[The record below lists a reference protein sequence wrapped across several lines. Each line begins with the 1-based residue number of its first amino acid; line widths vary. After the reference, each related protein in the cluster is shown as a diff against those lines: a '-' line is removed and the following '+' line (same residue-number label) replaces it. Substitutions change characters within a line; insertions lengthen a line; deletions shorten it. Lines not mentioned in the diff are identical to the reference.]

1 MYRTILAAALCVA
14 TTAPAFAEAFMMG
27 TGRWTC
33 ERARA
38 AFVTQNISDQGQVAG
53 WILGYWSHASI
64 GQPTAF
70 LDKMQEVG
78 GGKIVEITLAECQK
92 NPNAMLFQVTEAIV
106 QNSLKESEE
115 GAAEGAT
122 EGEASE

>member
-1 MYRTILAAALCVA
+1 MIRTILAAGLAAA
-14 TTAPAFAEAFMMG
+14 TAAPAFAEAYMMG

-38 AFVTQNISDQGQVAG
+38 AFVTQTVTDQAQVAG

-64 GQPTAF
+64 DQPTGF

-78 GGKIVEITLAECQK
+78 GNKIVEITLAECQK
-92 NPNAMLFQVTEAIV
+92 NPNAMLFQVTEAIL
-106 QNSLKESEE
+106 QNSVKEFG
-115 GAAEGAT
+115 GAADGA
-122 EGEASE
+122 EPASE

>member
-1 MYRTILAAALCVA
+1 MNRTILAAALCLA
-14 TTAPAFAEAFMMG
+14 TTAPALSEAFMMG

-38 AFVTQNISDQGQVAG
+38 AFVTQNVTDQGQVAG

-64 GQPTAF
+64 DTPKAF

-78 GGKIVEITLAECQK
+78 PGKIVDITLAECQK
-92 NPNAMLFQVTEAIV
+92 NPNAMLFQVTEAIL
-106 QNSLKESEE
+106 QNSLKEES
-115 GAAEGAT
+115 GDAEADAPA
-122 EGEASE
+122 E

>member
-1 MYRTILAAALCVA
+1 MNRTILAAALCVA
-14 TTAPAFAEAFMMG
+14 TTAPAFSEAYMMG

-38 AFVTQNISDQGQVAG
+38 AFVTQNVTDQGQVAG

-64 GQPTAF
+64 EKPTPF

-78 GGKIVEITLAECQK
+78 GTKIVEITLAECQK
-92 NPNAMLFQVTEAIV
+92 NPNAMLYQVTEAIL
-106 QNSLKESEE
+106 QNSVDEFS
-115 GAAEGAT
+115 AEGDAP
-122 EGEASE
+122 ASE

>member
-1 MYRTILAAALCVA
+1 MNRTFLAAALCMA
-14 TTAPAFAEAFMMG
+14 TTAPALSEAYMMG

-38 AFVTQNISDQGQVAG
+38 AFVTQNVTDQAQVAG

-64 GQPTAF
+64 DKPTAF

-78 GGKIVEITLAECQK
+78 GTKIVEITLAECQK
-92 NPNAMLFQVTEAIV
+92 NPNAMLFQVTEAIL
-106 QNSLKESEE
+106 QNSLNEQDES
-115 GAAEGAT
+115 GAA
-122 EGEASE
+122 SE

>member
-38 AFVTQNISDQGQVAG
+38 AFVTQNVTDQGQVAG

-64 GQPTAF
+64 DKPTPF

-78 GGKIVEITLAECQK
+78 GTRIVELTLAECQN
-92 NPNAMLFQVTEAIV
+92 NPNAMLFQVTEAILK
-106 QNSLKESEE
+106 NSLAEFTEE
-115 GAAEGAT
+115 GAEP
-122 EGEASE
+122 ASE